1 MYHILEKRIQ
11 QAIMAKKK
19 TSFAEV
25 LSDRFTDVWKLLSDT
40 TSFLSRT
47 PEFHHY
53 EVQLRSWRSELQSAK
68 DDSDTAQRIRKELTI
83 LRKALRF
90 QGYDLSLGAQT
101 LTVDRFR
108 NDASLKDGFKR
119 VVIFLTNSG
128 IVWLGGDENHI
139 MLAEYLEA
147 RIQNNLAD
155 DHVSIIGKHYLWYRR
170 RGNELI
176 LSGSDTETKEDFYR
190 LQAMADANSLFLL
203 GQLKNLK

>member
-1 MYHILEKRIQ
+1 
-11 QAIMAKKK
+11 MAKNK
-19 TSFAEV
+19 SSLAEV

-53 EVQLRSWRSELQSAK
+53 EEQLRSLRSELQKTQNSE
-68 DDSDTAQRIRKELTI
+68 TAQKIRKEITD

-101 LTVDRFR
+101 LTVDQFR

-128 IVWLGGDENHI
+128 IVWLGGEENHI
-139 MLAEYLEA
+139 MLADYLEA

-155 DHVSIIGKHYLWYRR
+155 NHLSILGKHYLWYRR

-176 LSGSDTETKEDFYR
+176 LSGSDTETKEDFAR
-190 LQAMADANSLFLL
+190 LQEMAEANSLFLL

>member
-1 MYHILEKRIQ
+1 
-11 QAIMAKKK
+11 MAKNNS
-19 TSFAEV
+19 SFAEV
-25 LSDRFTDVWKLLSDT
+25 ISDRFTDVWKLLSDT

-53 EVQLRSWRSELQSAK
+53 EVQLRSLRSQLQSSK
-68 DDSDTAQRIRKELTI
+68 TPETAQQIRKELVD

-90 QGYDLSLGAQT
+90 QGYDLSLGNQT
-101 LTVDRFR
+101 LTVDFFR

-128 IVWLGGDENHI
+128 IVWLSGDENHI
-139 MLAEYLEA
+139 MLANYLES
-147 RIQNNLAD
+147 RIQNNLVAKHSED
-155 DHVSIIGKHYLWYRR
+155 DHMKIIGKHYLWYRR

-176 LSGSDTETKEDFYR
+176 LSGSDTESKEDFDR
-190 LQAMADANSLFLL
+190 LQAMAEANSLFLL